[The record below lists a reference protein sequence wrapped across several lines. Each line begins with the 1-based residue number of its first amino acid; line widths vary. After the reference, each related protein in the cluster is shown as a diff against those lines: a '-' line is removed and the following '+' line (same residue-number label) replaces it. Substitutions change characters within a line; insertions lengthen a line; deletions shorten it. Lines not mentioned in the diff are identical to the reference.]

1 MATLRLISHL
11 FLAMHGNI
19 NCQFACVPTHQGW
32 MEHGSSS
39 LVTFENS
46 ENDKKM
52 TEKQQNSGTEK
63 L

>member
-1 MATLRLISHL
+1 
-11 FLAMHGNI
+11 MHGNI